1 MRRLSAPRRV
11 RCARAKRAQRTRPE
25 QASGTIRRMDLA
37 RNTKYVIRPMQ
48 MRTES
53 AQRRRRAS
61 AEHGLRSRLRLKHE
75 LNINRRLRTRQ
86 VNLLRLRGAFR
97 IDIVNRPTVLL
108 DAQRMPA
115 IWAALDQRARFG
127 RGHRMYPVTQCADW
141 QREAE
146 RVLHQ
151 VLHMWRGLQRM
162 PRHFERCAGRL

>member
-53 AQRRRRAS
+53 AQRAAQSVGRAWIEEQAKAEARAS
-61 AEHGLRSRLRLKHE
+61 HQSAASHASSESVAPA
-75 LNINRRLRTRQ
+75 RRVPHRYSKPS
-86 VNLLRLRGAFR
+86 
-97 IDIVNRPTVLL
+97 NRPVGC
-108 DAQRMPA
+108 AAHAA

-127 RGHRMYPVTQCADW
+127 RGHGMYPVTQCADW

-151 VLHMWRGLQRM
+151 V
-162 PRHFERCAGRL
+162 

>member
-53 AQRRRRAS
+53 AQRA
-61 AEHGLRSRLRLKHE
+61 
-75 LNINRRLRTRQ
+75 
-86 VNLLRLRGAFR
+86 
-97 IDIVNRPTVLL
+97 
-108 DAQRMPA
+108 AQRVPA

-151 VLHMWRGLQRM
+151 VLHMWRGL
-162 PRHFERCAGRL
+162 